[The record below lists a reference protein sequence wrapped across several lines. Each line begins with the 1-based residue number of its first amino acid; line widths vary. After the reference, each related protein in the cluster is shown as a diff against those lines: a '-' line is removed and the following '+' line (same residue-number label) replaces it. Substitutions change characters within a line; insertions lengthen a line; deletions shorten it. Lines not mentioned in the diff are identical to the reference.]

1 MRKLKLD
8 ELNRLDREEFQNV
21 DKIAVTVI
29 LDNIRSGMNVGSFF
43 RTSDALR
50 IEQIVL
56 CGITARPPHK
66 EILKT
71 AIGASDT
78 VDWSYVEH
86 ISEVISDYKTKGYH
100 IIGIEQ
106 TTESQSLLDYEVDRN
121 RKYAVIF
128 GNEVNGISSEILSDL
143 DDCIELPQYGTK
155 HSLNVSVC
163 GGIVLWHFATP
174 FLLGVN

>member
-8 ELNRLDREEFQNV
+8 ELGRLDRSGYHSA
-21 DKIAVTVI
+21 DKIPITVI

-43 RTSDALR
+43 RTSDAYR
-50 IEQIVL
+50 IEQIIL

-66 EILKT
+66 EIFKT
-71 AIGASDT
+71 AIGATET
-78 VDWSYVEH
+78 VRWSYVKD
-86 ISEVISDYKTKGYH
+86 VTDAVAQLKQDGYH

-106 TTESQSLLDYEVDRN
+106 TDESMRLAHYEVSTVN
-121 RKYAVIF
+121 KYALVF
-128 GNEVNGISSEILSDL
+128 GNEVNGLSIDILAEL
-143 DDCIELPQYGTK
+143 DDCIELAQYGTK

-174 FLLGVN
+174 YYL

>member
-8 ELNRLDREEFQNV
+8 ELGRLNRSGYQDAQ
-21 DKIAVTVI
+21 KIPITVI
-29 LDNIRSGMNVGSFF
+29 LDNIRSGMNVGSFY
-43 RTSDALR
+43 RTSDAYL
-50 IEQIVL
+50 IERIVL

-71 AIGASDT
+71 AIGATDT
-78 VDWSYVEH
+78 VEWIYNEH
-86 ISEVISDYKTKGYH
+86 VSDAVTQAKSEGYH

-106 TTESQSLLDYEVDRN
+106 TDQSQKLSTYAVTTDK
-121 RKYAVIF
+121 KYALVF
-128 GNEVNGISSEILSDL
+128 GNEVNGISSEVLPHL
-143 DDCIELPQYGTK
+143 DDCIELAQYGTK

-174 FLLGVN
+174 YYR

>member
-8 ELNRLDREEFQNV
+8 ELGRINRSEYQDAHKLP
-21 DKIAVTVI
+21 ITII

-43 RTSDALR
+43 RTSDAYR
-50 IEQIVL
+50 IEHIML

-71 AIGASDT
+71 AIGATDT
-78 VDWSYVEH
+78 VAWSYVKD
-86 ISEVISDYKTKGYH
+86 VTDAVAQLKQDGYH

-106 TTESQSLLDYEVDRN
+106 TDESKRLAHYEVSTAN
-121 RKYAVIF
+121 KYALLF
-128 GNEVNGISSEILSDL
+128 GNEVNGISTEVLPLVDE
-143 DDCIELPQYGTK
+143 CIELAQYGTK

-174 FLLGVN
+174 YYR

>member
-8 ELNRLDREEFQNV
+8 ELGRINRSEYQDAHKLP
-21 DKIAVTVI
+21 ITII

-43 RTSDALR
+43 RTSDAYR
-50 IEQIVL
+50 IEHIML

-66 EILKT
+66 EIFAQLKQ
-71 AIGASDT
+71 D
-78 VDWSYVEH
+78 
-86 ISEVISDYKTKGYH
+86 GYH

-106 TTESQSLLDYEVDRN
+106 TDESKRLAHYEVSTAN
-121 RKYAVIF
+121 KYALLF
-128 GNEVNGISSEILSDL
+128 GNEVNGISTEVLPLVDE
-143 DDCIELPQYGTK
+143 CIELAQYGTK

-174 FLLGVN
+174 YYR